1 MRVRPLAL
9 GACVCLALSLCACAP
24 SAGVIGGPD
33 GPTVLVTAAPDD
45 APDETP
51 ATSEAPGEA
60 TPEIPEAPTET
71 PASEAPASE
80 APHSEAPASETPPL
94 CGYPPA
100 PAPSETE
107 AVPPSETPT
116 EAPIAEPSPE
126 APVTAAELY
135 AQWRDGAQP
144 APDLVDMSAY
154 LDAYYDLDG
163 SELESFVFYQ
173 PNMSGTLQ
181 EVFLAKAKPGQA
193 GTVQAACQ
201 GRLEALQEEAAF
213 YTGTGNY
220 VDGAVLETAGDWV
233 LLAACPDSARLA
245 QLLRD
250 AAN

>member
-33 GPTVLVTAAPDD
+33 GPTVLVTAAPD
-45 APDETP
+45 ETP

-60 TPEIPEAPTET
+60 APEIPEAPT
-71 PASEAPASE
+71 EAPASE
-80 APHSEAPASETPPL
+80 APHSEAPASEDPPL

-116 EAPIAEPSPE
+116 DAPTAEPSPE
-126 APVTAAELY
+126 APATAAALY

-144 APDLVDMSAY
+144 APDLVDMSGY

-173 PNMSGTLQ
+173 PDMSGTLQ

>member
-9 GACVCLALSLCACAP
+9 GACVCLALNLCACAP

-33 GPTVLVTAAPDD
+33 GPTVLISAAPDQ
-45 APDETP
+45 TP
-51 ATSEAPGEA
+51 ATSAALGEA
-60 TPEIPEAPTET
+60 TPEIPEAPTE
-71 PASEAPASE
+71 APASE
-80 APHSEAPASETPPL
+80 APHSETPASETPPL

-100 PAPSETE
+100 PAPSEPE
-107 AVPPSETPT
+107 AIPPSEMPS

-126 APVTAAELY
+126 ALATAAALY
-135 AQWRDGAQP
+135 AQWRDGVQP
-144 APDLVDMSAY
+144 APDLADMSAY

-173 PNMSGTLQ
+173 PDMSGTLQ

-220 VDGAVLETAGDWV
+220 VDAAVLETAGDWV

-245 QLLRD
+245 QLLRE